1 MNVPAT
7 DCEQIFGFSLFCHDS
22 AKSMQASLALAVPES
37 RLHTFIAAHH
47 QHKELLKAGIYFC
60 SVNKIGKVFR
70 MKAQTCLSE
79 ASFCGLGKRER
90 FLVEE
95 IQPALAILLL

>member
-7 DCEQIFGFSLFCHDS
+7 DCEQIC
-22 AKSMQASLALAVPES
+22 

-70 MKAQTCLSE
+70 IKTQTGQSAMFFL
-79 ASFCGLGKRER
+79 R
-90 FLVEE
+90 FRKT
-95 IQPALAILLL
+95 

>member
-1 MNVPAT
+1 
-7 DCEQIFGFSLFCHDS
+7 
-22 AKSMQASLALAVPES
+22 
-37 RLHTFIAAHH
+37 
-47 QHKELLKAGIYFC
+47 
-60 SVNKIGKVFR
+60 

-95 IQPALAILLL
+95 MQSSLTNQYEKEIINPKQSIMKFKKPSSDRIGNLIITIFTAIVSTFFMQSCM

>member
-1 MNVPAT
+1 MN
-7 DCEQIFGFSLFCHDS
+7 
-22 AKSMQASLALAVPES
+22 
-37 RLHTFIAAHH
+37 
-47 QHKELLKAGIYFC
+47 KAGILLC

-70 MKAQTCLSE
+70 IKTQTCLSE

-95 IQPALAILLL
+95 MQTDLSSSKKNKE

>member
-1 MNVPAT
+1 MKLT
-7 DCEQIFGFSLFCHDS
+7 FT
-22 AKSMQASLALAVPES
+22 ALAVE
-37 RLHTFIAAHH
+37 T
-47 QHKELLKAGIYFC
+47 ELSMNKVDIYLW

-70 MKAQTCLSE
+70 MKAQTCLSV

-95 IQPALAILLL
+95 IQSTLSSKC

>member
-47 QHKELLKAGIYFC
+47 QHKASQSRKLPQP
-60 SVNKIGKVFR
+60 SR
-70 MKAQTCLSE
+70 MPEDVHCHIAQNGHHFIL
-79 ASFCGLGKRER
+79 GLP
-90 FLVEE
+90 
-95 IQPALAILLL
+95 PA

>member
-1 MNVPAT
+1 
-7 DCEQIFGFSLFCHDS
+7 
-22 AKSMQASLALAVPES
+22 
-37 RLHTFIAAHH
+37 
-47 QHKELLKAGIYFC
+47 
-60 SVNKIGKVFR
+60 

-95 IQPALAILLL
+95 MQSSLTISMKKK